1 MPLLHLSGHLGV
13 LLLMQVDAHLFSS
26 FSLTSL
32 SSMAFMAAVSSSKL
46 FVPIVMTSIT
56 TVLDD
61 SASVSDWNACLSDG
75 KEESLLY

>member
-1 MPLLHLSGHLGV
+1 
-13 LLLMQVDAHLFSS
+13 
-26 FSLTSL
+26 
-32 SSMAFMAAVSSSKL
+32 MAFMAAVSSSKL